1 MSNNLFDSLEFCE
14 DTIEEDDKNKDT
26 TMSWKKVFFFLKAIL
41 CVGISYIILS
51 SCLET
56 NNKNL
61 FLDNELIISDV
72 QQSAIISELE
82 LELGIS
88 IPKEDTDDYLVLN
101 AIRTNNKL
109 TKEEKEI
116 FYEFISIIKDNPY
129 INKEDIY
136 KSFSE
141 VYISYMKKPEDVE
154 ENVLADYS
162 SSLDLIRVFT
172 EKPEE
177 TKKFPPES
185 EVEHEGIH
193 AMFNKKLPRWFKEG
207 ATQLY
212 RNEYYAENPYVEYIT
227 YPIEVSAVK
236 LLCEV
241 TSEETVL
248 EAYTL
253 GDFSLIEKYIANI
266 LNDEVL
272 AHESLELLEKS
283 IENKDKKR
291 DSLFIEQNSKWLEIF
306 DLCIEKKYEQDLD
319 YQGLPYFYNKLL
331 VASIFSDIYYDAY
344 CNIIDTLGVL
354 EKGYFSK
361 ELQQKEVKLVKTL
374 K

>member
-14 DTIEEDDKNKDT
+14 DIIEEDDINKDT

-41 CVGISYIILS
+41 WVGISYIILL
-51 SCLET
+51 SCLEA

-61 FLDNELIISDV
+61 FFNNELIISDM

-88 IPKEDTDDYLVLN
+88 IPKEDVENYLILN
-101 AIRTNNKL
+101 AIRTNDKL

-116 FYEFISIIKDNPY
+116 FYDFIQIIKDNPY

-136 KSFSE
+136 KSFSD
-141 VYISYMKKPEDVE
+141 VYISYMKKPDDIE
-154 ENVLADYS
+154 ENVLADYTA
-162 SSLDLIRVFT
+162 SLDLIRVFT
-172 EKPEE
+172 ENPEE
-177 TKKFPPES
+177 TKKTPPEP

-193 AMFNKKLPRWFKEG
+193 AMFNKKLPKWFKEG

-212 RNEYYAENPYVEYIT
+212 RNEYYSDNPYVEYIT

-241 TSEETVL
+241 TNEDIVL
-248 EAYTL
+248 EAYTI
-253 GDFSLIEKYIANI
+253 GDFSLIEKYIANL
-266 LNDEVL
+266 LNDKAL
-272 AHESLELLEKS
+272 ANQSLELLGKS
-283 IENKDKKR
+283 IENKDNKR
-291 DSLFIEQNSKWLEIF
+291 DKRFIEQNSRCLEIF
-306 DLCIEKKYEQDLD
+306 DLCIQKKYEQDPD
-319 YQGLPYFYNKLL
+319 YQAIPYFYNKLL
-331 VASIFSDIYYDAY
+331 VSSVFSDIYYDAY
-344 CNIIDTLGVL
+344 CNVIDTLGVL

-361 ELQQKEVKLVKTL
+361 ELQEKEVKLVKTL

>member
-14 DTIEEDDKNKDT
+14 DIIEEDDINKDT

-41 CVGISYIILS
+41 CVGISYIILLS
-51 SCLET
+51 FLEV
-56 NNKNL
+56 NNENL
-61 FLDNELIISDV
+61 FFNNELIISDM

-88 IPKEDTDDYLVLN
+88 IPKEEVDDYLILN
-101 AIRTNNKL
+101 AIRTNDKL

-116 FYEFISIIKDNPY
+116 FYDFVEIIKDNPY

-136 KSFSE
+136 KSFSD
-141 VYISYMKKPEDVE
+141 VYISYMKKTDDIE
-154 ENVLADYS
+154 ENVLADYTA
-162 SSLDLIRVFT
+162 SLDLIRIFT
-172 EKPEE
+172 ENPEE
-177 TKKFPPES
+177 TKKSPPES

-193 AMFNKKLPRWFKEG
+193 AMFNKKLPKWFKEG

-212 RNEYYAENPYVEYIT
+212 RNEYYSDNPYVEYIT

-241 TSEETVL
+241 TNEDVVL
-248 EAYTL
+248 KAYTL
-253 GDFSLIEKYIANI
+253 GDFSLIEKYIANL
-266 LNDEVL
+266 LNDKAL
-272 AHESLELLEKS
+272 ANQSLELLRKS
-283 IENKDKKR
+283 IENKDNKR
-291 DSLFIEQNSKWLEIF
+291 DKLFVEQNSKCLEIF
-306 DLCIEKKYEQDLD
+306 DLCIQKKYEQDPD
-319 YQGLPYFYNKLL
+319 YQAIPYFYNKLL
-331 VASIFSDIYYDAY
+331 VASVFSDIYYDAY
-344 CNIIDTLGVL
+344 CNVIDTLGVL

-361 ELQQKEVKLVKTL
+361 ELQEKEVKLVKTL

>member
-1 MSNNLFDSLEFCE
+1 MSNNLFDSLEFTE
-14 DTIEEDDKNKDT
+14 DVVEEDNEKEDT
-26 TMSWKKVFFFLKAIL
+26 TMNWKKVFFFLKAIL
-41 CVGISYIILS
+41 CICISYIIFS
-51 SCLET
+51 SYLGS

-61 FLDNELIISDV
+61 FCGNKLIISDL
-72 QQSAIISELE
+72 QQSNIISELE
-82 LELGIS
+82 LELDVS
-88 IPKEDTDDYLVLN
+88 IAKEDADDYLVLN
-101 AIRTNNKL
+101 AIRTNNRL
-109 TKEEKEI
+109 TEVEKDI
-116 FYEFISIIKDNPY
+116 FYKFVSIIKDNPY

-172 EKPEE
+172 EEPEE
-177 TKKFPPES
+177 TEKTPPIS

-193 AMFNKKLPRWFKEG
+193 AMFNKKLPKWFKEG

-212 RNEYYAENPYVEYIT
+212 RNEYYSDNPYVEYIT

-241 TSEETVL
+241 TSEDVVL

-253 GDFSLIEKYIANI
+253 GDFSLIEKYIASLI
-266 LNDEVL
+266 NDEAL

-283 IENKDKKR
+283 IENKDNKR
-291 DSLFIEQNSKWLEIF
+291 DKLFIEQSSKCLEIF
-306 DLCIEKKYEQDLD
+306 DLCTEKKYQQDSD
-319 YQGLPYFYNKLL
+319 YEGLPYFYNKLL
-331 VASIFSDIYYDAY
+331 VASVFSDIYYDAY
-344 CNIIDTLGVL
+344 CNVIDTLGVL

-361 ELQQKEVKLVKTL
+361 ELQEKEVKLVKTL